1 MKNLNH
7 IFRIVPLTL
16 IMVLMAT
23 AVCFAEKPDISSDAQ
38 RFDFSTMRYVLDGHV
53 KVKWSDRVIT
63 ADHAQVSIPS
73 LEVWAQ
79 GNIELHQD
87 DIYFRGDVLH
97 VLGSSDT
104 ANITGNA
111 RFERDEL
118 KISAD
123 KASFNWDTKLA
134 DFYDNVLLEDES
146 DSTKYSH
153 VQYNVV
159 SKEFT
164 TKE

>member
-1 MKNLNH
+1 
-7 IFRIVPLTL
+7 
-16 IMVLMAT
+16 
-23 AVCFAEKPDISSDAQ
+23 
-38 RFDFSTMRYVLDGHV
+38 MRYVLDGHV
-53 KVKWSDRVIT
+53 KVKWNDRIIT

-87 DIYFRGDVLH
+87 DIYFRGDDLH

-123 KASFNWDTKLA
+123 KAC
-134 DFYDNVLLEDES
+134 
-146 DSTKYSH
+146 STTSCQRNSRRKNNS
-153 VQYNVV
+153 NRNIALMI
-159 SKEFT
+159 
-164 TKE
+164 